1 MHRQRQRRR
10 QGWRSGVMTGSATG
24 ARLLQHQHPN
34 LAARVACVP
43 GRACS
48 QVGTEKGPRLG
59 ALLPFPAGLAGCES
73 PVSTAGLPGQAS
85 IWEEAGSG
93 SRTPR
98 GRELQRAH
106 GPAWRQAQR
115 PSCSVPLPC
124 ASVWPGMGEPSEAG
138 SQALDGHRGTGTPGR
153 VSSGVPPPQQEQSPI
168 PASEAPQPVEGMG
181 FIAPGTASIPMSGL
195 DSPSRHHPAPT
206 CTEGRLFP
214 CTGRHNLADMDCWVY
229 VLVSPCLL
237 TRLPPFLSSQPTA
250 MATVR
255 GSRASFGPQ
264 HFAKAV
270 AAHSHIPLAHGES
283 HDTPPHQTACT
294 HSQTHAEVPPGCTT
308 LLRHSLPWGRAAT
321 PPSTARQERMG
332 MGAAGIQPPPDPSP
346 SILHL
351 IQGLSQPSAL
361 PREAEH
367 TPTHHRFSALAEGSR
382 AAAPVWGRG

>member
-10 QGWRSGVMTGSATG
+10 QGWRSLLPKPAALAGVMTGSATG

-34 LAARVACVP
+34 LAAQVACVP

-115 PSCSVPLPC
+115 PSCSVPLPY

-138 SQALDGHRGTGTPGR
+138 SQALDGHRGAGTPGR

-195 DSPSRHHPAPT
+195 DSP
-206 CTEGRLFP
+206 
-214 CTGRHNLADMDCWVY
+214 ADT
-229 VLVSPCLL
+229 
-237 TRLPPFLSSQPTA
+237 TR
-250 MATVR
+250 
-255 GSRASFGPQ
+255 
-264 HFAKAV
+264 
-270 AAHSHIPLAHGES
+270 
-283 HDTPPHQTACT
+283 PPHALKGGCFLAQEGTIWLTWTAGFMSSC
-294 HSQTHAEVPPGCTT
+294 PPASSPDC
-308 LLRHSLPWGRAAT
+308 LRFS
-321 PPSTARQERMG
+321 PPSPLLW
-332 MGAAGIQPPPDPSP
+332 QP
-346 SILHL
+346 
-351 IQGLSQPSAL
+351 
-361 PREAEH
+361 
-367 TPTHHRFSALAEGSR
+367 
-382 AAAPVWGRG
+382 